1 MAKHTKI
8 TPYDEIKSAIE
19 LKAGNLTLM
28 ALVPPLIEAAYD
40 EDETYPATPLSD
52 SGTWPIPQE
61 ISVLQGDSQIFF
73 RDGLSG
79 VGHAPYLKGF
89 TRGVAV
95 VSLMVDAAGKS
106 TLSRA
111 VDAVSNNV
119 AAGDAEL
126 PPVVPWLREELHAGA
141 KQVLAETDTMN
152 IRDLLAFNYGL
163 FFALC
168 IVVGPFPTPE
178 QEDALVYVRA
188 VIHYYSRFGV
198 LPT

>member
-1 MAKHTKI
+1 MAKRKI
-8 TPYDEIKSAIE
+8 APYDEIKSAVE

-28 ALVPPLIEAAYD
+28 ALVPPLIEAAYN
-40 EDETYPATPLSD
+40 EDETYPAVPLTD

-73 RDGLSG
+73 RDGMSG

-95 VSLMVDAAGKS
+95 VSLMVDAEGKS
-106 TLSRA
+106 TLARA
-111 VDAVSNNV
+111 VDTVSNEV

-141 KQVLAETDTMN
+141 KQVLVETDTMN
-152 IRDLLAFNYGL
+152 VMDLLAFNYGL
-163 FFALC
+163 WFAAC
-168 IVVGPFPTPE
+168 VAIGPYPTPE
-178 QEDALVYVRA
+178 QEDALGYLRS

>member
-1 MAKHTKI
+1 MAKRKTK
-8 TPYDEIKSAIE
+8 TLYDELLERIE

-28 ALVPPLIEAAYD
+28 ALIPEPVEVSYNEA
-40 EDETYPATPLSD
+40 YPTVVLTD

-61 ISVLQGDSQIFF
+61 ISVLQGDSQMFF

-79 VGHAPYLKGF
+79 IGHAPYLKGF

-95 VSLMVDAAGKS
+95 VSLMLESAGRA
-106 TLSRA
+106 LLARA
-111 VDAVSNNV
+111 VDLVSEEV

-126 PPVVPWLREELHAGA
+126 PPIEPYFRAELHKGA
-141 KQVLAETDTMN
+141 AQVLTETDTMN
-152 IRDLLAFNYGL
+152 VMDLLAFNYGL
-163 FFALC
+163 WFAAC
-168 IVVGPFPTPE
+168 VAIGPFPTPE
-178 QEDALVYVRA
+178 QEDALTYLRA